1 MGPMSI
7 NRSPSRESAAG
18 WGGGAW
24 AVTAAVTGA
33 ATGAATG

>member
-7 NRSPSRESAAG
+7 SKSPRRESAAG
-18 WGGGAW
+18 WGGAW
-24 AVTAAVTGA
+24 AVTGA